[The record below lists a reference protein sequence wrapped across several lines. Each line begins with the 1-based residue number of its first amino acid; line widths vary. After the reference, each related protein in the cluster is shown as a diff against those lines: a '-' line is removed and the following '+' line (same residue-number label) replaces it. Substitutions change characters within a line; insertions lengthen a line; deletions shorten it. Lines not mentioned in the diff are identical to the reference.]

1 MLKVGEEMKSIKVG
15 AVFRENRGV
24 TVSVSARTKNL
35 VDIFNLNNIQSIVVL
50 KEERAVGLVMQ
61 DKLFYRLGSRFGY
74 NLYMQKNVEV
84 VMDSEPLIID
94 FEESI
99 LKVSKIAMKRPQEKI
114 YDSIIITKNNKYY
127 GILSIKDLL
136 IEVSELKIKTAR
148 NANPLTG
155 LPGNLTIESEI
166 KERIKIEEK
175 FSVLY
180 LDLDNFKAYN
190 DSYGYQKGDQVINY
204 TAKVLNN
211 CAQKMVTDTFVGHI
225 GGDDFVII
233 TAAADD
239 EYLAELI
246 IEEFDRGI
254 RNFFKNK
261 DLLRG
266 YIVCFDRQHQIV
278 NTPLTSISIAIVSNC
293 DGKLKN
299 HLEISDRAAELKKK
313 VKEIPGSNFIK
324 DRRMEK
330 TNGEFEL
337 C

>member
-1 MLKVGEEMKSIKVG
+1 MKSIKIG
-15 AVFRENRGV
+15 DICSENRVV
-24 TVSVSARTKNL
+24 TVPVSTKTKTL
-35 VDIFNLNNIQSIVVL
+35 VDIFNRNNIQSIVVL
-50 KEERAVGLVMQ
+50 KEEQTAGLVMR

-74 NLYMQKNVEV
+74 NLYMQKNVGA

-114 YDSIIITKNNKYY
+114 YDSIIITKNDKYY

-136 IEVSELKIKTAR
+136 IEVSELKIETAK

-155 LPGNLTIESEI
+155 LPGNLSIESEI
-166 KERIKIEEK
+166 KERIRREEK

-190 DSYGYQKGDQVINY
+190 DSYGYRKGDQVINY
-204 TAKVLNN
+204 TAEVLNN
-211 CAQKMVTDTFVGHI
+211 CAQKMVTNTFVGHI

-233 TAAADD
+233 TAAEDD
-239 EYLAELI
+239 QYLAEVI

-266 YIVCFDRQHQIV
+266 YIVCLDRQHQIV
-278 NTPLTSISIAIVSNC
+278 NTPLTSISIAIVSNS
-293 DGKLKN
+293 DRKLKN

-313 VKEIPGSNFIK
+313 VKEMPGSNFIK
-324 DRRMEK
+324 DRRMDK
-330 TNGEFEL
+330 SNGKFEL

>member
-1 MLKVGEEMKSIKVG
+1 MKSIKIG
-15 AVFRENRGV
+15 DICQENQGF
-24 TVSVSARTKNL
+24 TVQSSVKTKNL
-35 VDIFNLNNIQSIVVL
+35 VDLFNINNLQSIVVL
-50 KEERAVGLVMQ
+50 NAEEVVGLVMR

-74 NLYMQKNVEV
+74 NLYMQKEV
-84 VMDSEPLIID
+84 KEVMDSKPLIID
-94 FEESI
+94 SEESI

-114 YDSIIITKNNKYY
+114 YDSIIVTKDDQYY
-127 GILSIKDLL
+127 GLLSIKDLL
-136 IEVSELKIKTAR
+136 IEVSELKIETAK

-166 KERIKIEEK
+166 KTRIKKGKK

-190 DSYGYQKGDQVINY
+190 DSYGYGKGDQIINF
-204 TAKVLNN
+204 TAEVLNN
-211 CAQKMVTDTFVGHI
+211 CAQKIISSTFFGHI

-233 TAAADD
+233 TAAEYD

-254 RNFFKNK
+254 RKFFKNE
-261 DLLRG
+261 DLLKG
-266 YIVCFDRQHQIV
+266 YIVCLDRQRKIV
-278 NTPLTSISIAIVSNC
+278 NTPLTSISIAIVTNQNRE
-293 DGKLKN
+293 LKN

-313 VKEIPGSNFIK
+313 AKELSGSNFLK
-324 DRRMEK
+324 DRRLK
-330 TNGEFEL
+330 KNNAEFEL